1 MAELRQNTWTL
12 DQWYDQDVAGNV
24 SYKGSAQLWSWGYNI
39 QGALGIN
46 QTGHPGGANSR
57 SSPIQVGTD
66 TNWTHTQAITAGAQ
80 QDSWVA
86 SLKTDGTLWAWGN
99 NEHGQLGQN
108 GNPPGDNLGISS
120 PLQIPGSTWGNL
132 QAGGNI
138 VVCVK
143 TDGTL
148 WTWGENE
155 DGALGHNNKTDYSSP
170 KQLPGTTWS
179 LDKRQISASN
189 QYVAMIKTDGTMWS
203 WGMNEYGQL
212 GQNNRTQTSSPKQV
226 GTDTTWSKLTQ
237 GYWNIHAIK
246 TDGSMWSWGHTH
258 YGTLGDNTNV
268 QKSSPVQIGTA
279 TDWAEVNSTYLHT
292 LALKTNGELWM
303 WGNNNQGQN
312 GLNQPDVWH
321 SFPIQIGTDTN
332 WAAVS
337 TGHRGS
343 TARKTDGTL
352 WTWGWNEKGELGH
365 NDVNDRSSPTQVP
378 GTSWGGQ
385 PGTANRLNFA
395 FKVL

>member
-1 MAELRQNTWTL
+1 MATPAQRTNTWIL
-12 DQWYDQDVAGNV
+12 DEWYDQAVAGTTGGYQGTV
-24 SYKGSAQLWSWGYNI
+24 QLWIWGANDA
-39 QGALGIN
+39 GSLGIN
-46 QTGHPGGANSR
+46 NTTNY
-57 SSPIQVGTD
+57 SSPKQLGTD
-66 TNWTHTQAITAGAQ
+66 TNWTHTQAITAGYQ
-80 QDSWVA
+80 QDAWVA

-99 NEHGQLGQN
+99 NQHGQLAQN
-108 GNPPGDNLGISS
+108 NTTEYSS
-120 PLQIPGSTWGNL
+120 PVQVPGTTWGNL

-138 VVCVK
+138 AVCVR

-170 KQLPGTTWS
+170 KQLPGNTWS
-179 LDKRQISASN
+179 LDRTQISASN
-189 QYVAMIKTDGTMWS
+189 QYVAMIKTNGTLWS

-212 GQNNRTQTSSPKQV
+212 GHNERTQYSSPKQV

-246 TDGSMWSWGHTH
+246 TDGSMWTWGHTH

-279 TDWAEVNSTYLHT
+279 TDWAEVNSAYLHT

-312 GLNQPDVWH
+312 GLNEPDVWR
-321 SFPIQIGTDTN
+321 SAPIQVGTDTN

-385 PGTANRLNFA
+385 PGTANKLNFA

>member
-80 QDSWVA
+80 QDAWVA

-203 WGMNEYGQL
+203 WG
-212 GQNNRTQTSSPKQV
+212 
-226 GTDTTWSKLTQ
+226 
-237 GYWNIHAIK
+237 
-246 TDGSMWSWGHTH
+246 HTH

-352 WTWGWNEKGELGH
+352 WTCGWNEKGELGH

-395 FKVL
+395 LKLL